1 MKIIKAGNQY
11 KVAEMDNRAV
21 PVVLDCDE
29 CGSQFEVTVED
40 CEKVGDNYYI
50 NCPCCSERIKVKH
63 IDFYPH
69 ETPKF
74 PADFFHFDEHSVPI
88 EDEEINKWIKDIA
101 DRVKID
107 SDPTFYKSETGDSIV
122 IALVYDD
129 EVTYYVA
136 KNYYELTL
144 NR

>member
-40 CEKVGDNYYI
+40 CEKVGDSYYAK
-50 NCPCCSERIKVKH
+50 CPCCSIRHKVNH

-69 ETPKF
+69 DSPKF
-74 PADFFHFDEHSVPI
+74 PADFFHFGEAKPI
-88 EDEEINKWIKDIA
+88 KEEEINEWIKEIA
-101 DRVKID
+101 DKVKIGC
-107 SDPTFYKSETGDSIV
+107 DPTFYMRGTGDSVV
-122 IALVYDD
+122 IALVCED

-144 NR
+144 DR

>member
-1 MKIIKAGNQY
+1 MKIIKAGNQH
-11 KVAEMDNRAV
+11 KVAETDNGAV

-74 PADFFHFDEHSVPI
+74 PADFFHFGENAKPV
-88 EDEEINKWIKDIA
+88 EEEEINKWIK
-101 DRVKID
+101 KIEAKIKEND
-107 SDPTFYKSETGDSIV
+107 SPTFHTIGTGDSIV
-122 IALVYDD
+122 IALVSEEEINYI
-129 EVTYYVA
+129 VA
-136 KNYYELTL
+136 KDYYELTL
-144 NR
+144 DK